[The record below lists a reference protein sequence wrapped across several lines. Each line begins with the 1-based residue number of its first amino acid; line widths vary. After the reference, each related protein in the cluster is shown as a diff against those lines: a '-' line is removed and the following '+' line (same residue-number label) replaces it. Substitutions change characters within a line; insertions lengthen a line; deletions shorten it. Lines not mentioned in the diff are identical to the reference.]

1 MVYQSQLQR
10 NTGVVD
16 PLILSRKIVDSYWY
30 YPGWRTVKNF
40 YRFDKTI
47 TPNKAANWGGSS
59 EFWLEPQ
66 ADKLGNIYLQFTAS
80 ALTTT
85 AAVPQ
90 VHLPRYIDWLGVHA
104 WSEIILEYSGNEIYR
119 LRPDECIVRFKQSLE
134 VVKLT
139 AVREICA
146 GDKTD
151 MRREALATTAQDFIV
166 ELPLP
171 HTRSTSRWAELI
183 QLSNM
188 PKITVNWRPLTQV
201 VQIATDTAPVSSISN
216 ISLMATWVHLEND
229 ERDFNTMRL
238 EGKSGI
244 VRLFEDFRVEKF
256 TEQVKLGAGAAGN
269 EIIVKLNN
277 FRTATK
283 SILFV
288 LRKLA
293 EVNPGAGQ
301 EPNYTNFQ
309 PVTSFYLEATDG
321 KLFEPT
327 THKYNLFVEHPRYHV
342 GATGSRI
349 YEHTF
354 AMEPDDALNCTGEL
368 NLGSA
373 NNLLLKLVVPA
384 ALTEDMELSVMCKE
398 YNIQQSAKGDWQKA
412 FR

>member
-10 NTGVVD
+10 NSGVVD

-40 YRFDKTI
+40 FRFDKLI
-47 TPNKAANWGGSS
+47 TPNKAATFGGSS
-59 EFWLEPQ
+59 EFWIEPQ
-66 ADKLGNIYLQFTAS
+66 ADKLGNLYLQFSTS

-85 AAVPQ
+85 AATPQ
-90 VHLPRYIDWLGVHA
+90 VHLPRFVDWLGLFA
-104 WSEIILEYSGNEIYR
+104 WSEIILEYSGNEIYK
-119 LRPDECIVRFKQSLE
+119 LRPDECIVRFKQSLDMQ
-134 VVKLT
+134 KLT

-151 MRREALATTAQDFIV
+151 MRREALATIQQDFIV
-166 ELPLP
+166 ELPFP

-188 PKITVNWRPLTQV
+188 PKVIINWRPLNQL
-201 VQIATDTAPVSSISN
+201 VQIGTDTAPVATISN
-216 ISLMATWVHLEND
+216 IALMATWVHLEKD
-229 ERDFNTMRL
+229 ERDFNTFRT
-238 EGKSGI
+238 ESKDGV

-256 TEQVKLGAGAAGN
+256 TEQVKLGAGAGGN
-269 EIIVKLNN
+269 DIIVKLNN

-283 SILFV
+283 SIIFV

-293 EVNPGAGQ
+293 EVNAGAGQ

-309 PVTSFYLEATDG
+309 PIDSFYLEATDG
-321 KLFEPT
+321 KIFEQT
-327 THKYNLFVEHPRYHV
+327 TDKFNRMVEWPRYHV
-342 GATGSRI
+342 GPVGPRI

-354 AMEPDDALNCTGEL
+354 ANEPDDALNCTGEL

-373 NNLLLKLVVPA
+373 NNLLLKFKVPV
-384 ALTEDMELSVMCKE
+384 ALTEDMELAVMCKE
-398 YNIQQSAKGDWQKA
+398 YNIHQNAKGDWQRA